1 LPRLLRAA
9 RAPVVAGLVAGAYI
23 GSIVAT
29 LAALHPLEYVAM
41 NALAG
46 GTRGAYGNFE
56 LDYWSAAATEALRRL
71 EHRLD
76 YDLSI
81 LPAETAPS
89 ILICIGSR
97 EGSVHSILKRPWI
110 VETDPDKAD
119 FIIATERSR
128 CAENAPVVLIDE
140 VKRLDRTFAWVYAR
154 RAENK

>member
-1 LPRLLRAA
+1 LQQAAQGTGVIEELMIASHLRDSLSSFPE
-9 RAPVVAGLVAGAYI
+9 RRGIGFAGAYI

-97 EGSVHSILKRPWI
+97 EGSVHSIP
-110 VETDPDKAD
+110 ETAVDRRD
-119 FIIATERSR
+119 RSGQG
-128 CAENAPVVLIDE
+128 
-140 VKRLDRTFAWVYAR
+140 
-154 RAENK
+154 